1 MRYWWLLGMIACF
14 GLWGQSPESI
24 SIHLFLDEFHQ
35 QTLWQIEIIGH
46 SDAKRSLGLAPN
58 AVLLE
63 SRAMQDNL
71 PIQGLKVKTSSNGLE
86 FPSHPLASRWILKL
100 QWPYE
105 GLSDQLQNGGLS
117 WDGPASWPL
126 QWPVEW
132 VCPLAFS
139 LQLTDSTYDFQFSL
153 EADLVVTESHGPV
166 SWFFPPTVP
175 MSPNDLQL
183 WVGKKKAAVAV
194 ADHEPPHPT
203 EVIEPHS
210 EKPTTLPTNELAT
223 FLESESPT
231 DSALFRNYVNR
242 LELLWSEQNANACA
256 LATDSLFLLG
266 KLRDAELMDL
276 EDKLMQ
282 APVNP
287 LHFLKSLE
295 HWRFS
300 ALRHWKQ
307 AFEKPFTAD
316 AEDRSLRHTLLRR
329 AVYSLKYP
337 VFDPTGDTS
346 AIAVR
351 LRHWVLAQYND
362 SLHENIWC
370 QLLQDQSFPEDPAIP
385 AADLWQKVVEEEVLP
400 VVHLAFRH
408 DRSLGKVYVYAQQIQ
423 EEAVAIH
430 SQLAIRSE
438 DTTAYFP
445 LVLHKPSDT
454 LLIDWKPSISYLKA
468 DPTYEQPVWWQ
479 EELSDLQR
487 LMWFREAQLKADRL
501 EAMDQLL
508 QSSNANLKRTAVG
521 IGLMDDWAE
530 IRIMAVLGCAEL
542 PAADWNRLK
551 GDLEKMQVEDPDARV
566 RSYAADALLE
576 RSSGS

>member
-1 MRYWWLLGMIACF
+1 MRYWWLLGMIV
-14 GLWGQSPESI
+14 GLGLQGQSPESI
-24 SIHLFLDEFHQ
+24 SIHLYLDESHQ

-86 FPSHPLASRWILKL
+86 FPSHPLATRWILKL

-126 QWPVEW
+126 LWPSQW
-132 VCPLAFS
+132 VCPLALS
-139 LQLTDSTYDFQFSL
+139 LQLTDATHDFQYAL

-166 SWFFPPTVP
+166 SWFFPPTSP

-276 EDKLMQ
+276 EDKLIQ

-351 LRHWVLAQYND
+351 LRHWVLAQHND
-362 SLHENIWC
+362 SLRQNIWC
-370 QLLQDQSFPEDPAIP
+370 QLQQNQSFPEAPVIP
-385 AADLWQKVVEEEVLP
+385 AADLWQKVVEKEVLP

-408 DRSLGKVYVYAQQIQ
+408 DRSLGKVYVYAQQMQ